1 MIWVA
6 KKYYHT
12 KLTNALILIFGKK
25 LAKENPQS
33 VANPREERTC
43 AQESKMGNKELRPLV
58 KFLGY
63 PAKTI
68 REAVGELPSGEPAH
82 VGHPSQ
88 GQAGHAAEYD
98 KAMLDKAIGKTSSE
112 MFTF

>member
-1 MIWVA
+1 M
-6 KKYYHT
+6 
-12 KLTNALILIFGKK
+12 ILIFGKK
-25 LAKENPQS
+25 LAKENAQS

-68 REAVGELPSGEPAH
+68 REAVGELPSGGPAHVGQLPSGGPAH

-88 GQAGHAAEYD
+88 GQAGHAAECD